1 MKIFKILIIGIII
14 YASQGFLINYLKSL
28 GVSNDFVTISI
39 MLFFGLMFV
48 AYFFSAITKK

>member
-1 MKIFKILIIGIII
+1 MKIFKIIIIAIII

-28 GVSNDFVTISI
+28 GVSNDFVTITI

-48 AYFFSAITKK
+48 TYFFSTITKK